1 MTPFDKQSY
10 SNVTD
15 NYLFIYLIHAMNT
28 QNKMVLLEAIV
39 SAACFVIEDGFFSA
53 IFLLCCCIVSQ

>member
-39 SAACFVIEDGFFSA
+39 SAACFVIEDVFFSA
-53 IFLLCCCIVSQ
+53 IFLLCCCVVSQ

>member
-15 NYLFIYLIHAMNT
+15 NYVFIYLIHAMNT

-39 SAACFVIEDGFFSA
+39 SAACFVIEDGFFQLY
-53 IFLLCCCIVSQ
+53 FCCVAA